1 MDILRL
7 ATRQSALALWQTEHV
22 AARLRQAHPGLTV
35 ELVPMTTQGDRI
47 LDRPLAAIGGK
58 GLFLKE
64 LEVAMLEGRADA
76 AVHSLKDV
84 PMELEGPFA
93 LAAVLERADP
103 FDAFVSPAYASLDA
117 LPSGARVGTSSL
129 RRQALLRGLRPD
141 LRIIDLRGNLNT
153 RLAKLDAGDYDAI
166 ILACAGLERL
176 GFGARIRQRLVAPDW
191 VPAVAQGAIGI
202 ECREGDTAVAALF
215 APLIAPELWTGFS
228 GRYEAVQMTM
238 TEGSEVDL
246 LEKLRLARIDL
257 ALTYD
262 LNLPP
267 DVSFIELARLRT
279 YVIVGAGHRMAGRR
293 SIRLAELIDDPFVLL
308 DPPLTRDYFLGMF
321 RKIGGTP
328 RIVME
333 TSSTA
338 SLRSYVAA
346 GIGYSMMTVRP
357 ANRHAENGLPLVY
370 LPIEDVSQSIAFGIA
385 SLTELRRSRAADA
398 FVDYC
403 REVIRDGA
411 LPGML
416 PAGQTECGPD
426 HPAHQS
432 S

>member
-191 VPAVAQGAIGI
+191 VPMGTR
-202 ECREGDTAVAALF
+202 C
-215 APLIAPELWTGFS
+215 W
-228 GRYEAVQMTM
+228 
-238 TEGSEVDL
+238 
-246 LEKLRLARIDL
+246 IDRRF
-257 ALTYD
+257 
-262 LNLPP
+262 
-267 DVSFIELARLRT
+267 VS
-279 YVIVGAGHRMAGRR
+279 
-293 SIRLAELIDDPFVLL
+293 
-308 DPPLTRDYFLGMF
+308 
-321 RKIGGTP
+321 
-328 RIVME
+328 
-333 TSSTA
+333 
-338 SLRSYVAA
+338 
-346 GIGYSMMTVRP
+346 
-357 ANRHAENGLPLVY
+357 
-370 LPIEDVSQSIAFGIA
+370 VS
-385 SLTELRRSRAADA
+385 
-398 FVDYC
+398 
-403 REVIRDGA
+403 
-411 LPGML
+411 
-416 PAGQTECGPD
+416 
-426 HPAHQS
+426 
-432 S
+432 